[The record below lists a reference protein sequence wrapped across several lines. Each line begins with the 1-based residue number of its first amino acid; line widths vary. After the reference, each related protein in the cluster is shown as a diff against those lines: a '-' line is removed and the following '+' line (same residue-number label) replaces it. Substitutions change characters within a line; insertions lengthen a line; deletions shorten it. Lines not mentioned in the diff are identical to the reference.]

1 MAKKSLTDLSS
12 YLNRYITRNR
22 FPFDKKLLAVYFL
35 HGRMLRAC
43 KNLYS
48 GRQGS
53 ISVSCLR
60 GIKAAQSV
68 MRNLSTGAN
77 ALCDQDSLDLIRIGE
92 VANFT
97 SQPGRRYEI
106 TRITVG

>member
-12 YLNRYITRNR
+12 FLNRRLARNR
-22 FPFDKKLLAVYFL
+22 FPVDKKPLAVYFL
-35 HGRMLRAC
+35 HGKMLRAC
-43 KNLYS
+43 QNLYS

-53 ISVSCLR
+53 ISVCCLR
-60 GIKAAQSV
+60 DIKAAQSV

-77 ALCDQDSLDLIRIGE
+77 ALCDQDSLDLRRIGE
-92 VANFT
+92 VVNFT

-106 TRITVG
+106 TRITLG